1 MKIAVVGAGVMG
13 TNHARTV
20 AANRD
25 VELVAIADPD
35 LDRATALAAAHG
47 GVPVADIMTLGDR
60 FDAAIV
66 ATPTAHHHSLA
77 MALISARKH
86 VLIEKPIAVTVH
98 DANALVEAARHA
110 GVSLMVGHVERFNP
124 VVLALPEVL
133 DQPVHFEAFRIG
145 PFTSRVPDSVVLDLM
160 IHDIDI
166 VTRLTG
172 SPVVKTQAV
181 GQSRRSNSDDMVT
194 ALLTFENGMTAA
206 LTASRLG
213 QQKVREFRITQ
224 HESVITADL
233 LRQQIEVNRMVHT
246 EYLGE
251 QGRRYRQSGSVE
263 MPFIENLGEPLA
275 QQLRSFVRRAQA
287 GRTDESTLVDAKA
300 AVSALGTAIDVMT
313 ACRAGVAVE

>member
-1 MKIAVVGAGVMG
+1 MRIVVIGAGVMG
-13 TNHARTV
+13 SNHARTV

-25 VELVAIADPD
+25 VELVAVADPD
-35 LDRATALAAAHG
+35 EARASALAVAYGARS
-47 GVPVADIMTLGDR
+47 VADALAIMDQ
-60 FDAAIV
+60 FDAAVV
-66 ATPTAHHHSLA
+66 AAPTARHHA
-77 MALISARKH
+77 IARALLESGKH
-86 VLIEKPIAVTVH
+86 VLVEKPVAVTVPEAQ
-98 DANALVEAARHA
+98 DLIEMAQRSGVALMA
-110 GVSLMVGHVERFNP
+110 GHVERFNP
-124 VVLALPEVL
+124 VVMALPEVL
-133 DQPVHFEAFRIG
+133 DRPVHFEAFRIG

-166 VTRLTG
+166 ASRLAG
-172 SPVVKTQAV
+172 SRVVDSKAIS
-181 GQSRRSNSDDMVT
+181 QSRRSESDDMVT

-224 HESVITADL
+224 EDSVITADL

-275 QQLRSFVRRAQA
+275 QQLKAFVSNATGDR
-287 GRTDESTLVDAKA
+287 TLVDAES
-300 AVSALGTAIDVMT
+300 AVSALATAVDIMAT
-313 ACRAGVAVE
+313 CRSSRTGK